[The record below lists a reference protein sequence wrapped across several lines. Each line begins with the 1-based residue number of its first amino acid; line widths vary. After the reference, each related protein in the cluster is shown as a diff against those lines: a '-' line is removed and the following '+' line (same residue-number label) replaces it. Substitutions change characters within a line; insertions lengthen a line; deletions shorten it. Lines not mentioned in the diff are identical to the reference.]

1 MQCNSIPQTTH
12 QFEMSSSSSSSS
24 VSAKTSSRVPVPVG
38 TRKFPDGFVG
48 PADMPFCKVCYDAG
62 LSVADYT
69 DHFVK
74 DQPGPNGKV
83 VCPTLLAQKCLTCG
97 LPGHTSSY
105 CPGTIRREQER
116 IGCEREEREK
126 SKKANGGWE
135 TVGAKGTASYSSS
148 VSSKPRIEDMVPKK
162 SANLKPEHQRGAV
175 AVAAP
180 ATSTKYGSFGALAVD
195 DSSDSEEEHEIAQLP
210 AGVPKPV
217 RKETAFVTGPP
228 PAVAPPKP
236 LTWAQRAAAAAQK
249 PSPPSSSSSVA
260 APLTDTRFQLHA
272 MCDNIEQSKRASA
285 TKKVNHVAPAH
296 GPVAETANIRGAAA
310 AIASESSKKR
320 KQNSAMI
327 PA

>member
-1 MQCNSIPQTTH
+1 
-12 QFEMSSSSSSSS
+12 MSSSSSSSS
-24 VSAKTSSRVPVPVG
+24 VSYSYGIPGSQVTLNLNKSGNHSATLSRGNSKTSSSVPVG

-62 LSVADYT
+62 LPVADYT

-105 CPGTIRREQER
+105 CPGTIRHEQER
-116 IGCEREEREK
+116 TVRSRDEYEQ
-126 SKKANGGWE
+126 SKKASGGWE
-135 TVGAKGTASYSSS
+135 TVGQKGA
-148 VSSKPRIEDMVPKK
+148 VVKSKPRIEDMVPKK
-162 SANLKPEHQRGAV
+162 PTSAV
-175 AVAAP
+175 TAVAA
-180 ATSTKYGSFGALAVD
+180 AASTKYGSFGALAVD
-195 DSSDSEEEHEIAQLP
+195 DSSDSEQEHEIAQLP

-217 RKETAFVTGPP
+217 RKEAAFVTGPP

-249 PSPPSSSSSVA
+249 PSPPASSSSSSAA

-285 TKKVNHVAPAH
+285 TKKVNHVAP
-296 GPVAETANIRGAAA
+296 VAETANLRGAAA
-310 AIASESSKKR
+310 AVASESSKKR